1 LEQGDLS
8 EIALYSF
15 MARARASQDQVVINI
30 FVGNLDSSATE
41 EQLRSLFETYGSVQT
56 VAIVK
61 DRDTG
66 EARGFGF
73 VEMTQDSEAQAAIAA
88 LNGTMLNARAL
99 RVNEARPKAQRE
111 SRQSGI
117 RDHRRHQI

>member
-1 LEQGDLS
+1 
-8 EIALYSF
+8 
-15 MARARASQDQVVINI
+15 VINI
-30 FVGNLDSSATE
+30 FVGNLDFSATE
-41 EQLRSLFETYGSVQT
+41 EQLRSLFESYGSVET
-56 VAIVK
+56 VTLVK

-88 LNGTMLNARAL
+88 LNGTLLNARAL
-99 RVNEARPKAQRE
+99 RVNEARAKVQRQ